1 MSVDA
6 SDVVMM
12 DTPAHGATTRIRAVA
27 YVTRS
32 GLVAS
37 TNTRTVLGRPDVVA
51 RQRIAS
57 LSAKGV
63 RGCISIEGKRTM
75 SYEYPA
81 PNDNSRAAP
90 IAAWVDRRQASVQ
103 SCPRWQ
109 SSSGAP
115 TALPPAPC
123 ARHAASAPVFAKSAC
138 AHRVFGLAQ
147 GIYRRLAAVVSRR
160 ALRRAERS
168 SSFAGRGRR
177 QRVPF
182 ARNDRFDRTLR
193 ARFQPHAGAPGLS
206 LERTLSRTRA
216 SNPARSSSLPRL
228 CFDEPQ
234 KARAVVRRSRARCLL
249 IGTVVHRMEGSFR
262 ARPTAFVRCPSR
274 CAASDVAALHG
285 LETARAYCDE

>member
-1 MSVDA
+1 MN
-6 SDVVMM
+6 
-12 DTPAHGATTRIRAVA
+12 TPRPMITAGQLPLPL
-27 YVTRS
+27 
-32 GLVAS
+32 GS
-37 TNTRTVLGRPDVVA
+37 TG
-51 RQRIAS
+51 
-57 LSAKGV
+57 
-63 RGCISIEGKRTM
+63 GKRR
-75 SYEYPA
+75 SK
-81 PNDNSRAAP
+81 AAHDGKAHRVRP
-90 IAAWVDRRQASVQ
+90 QHCHRHPVHVTLRRLR
-103 SCPRWQ
+103 CLPR
-109 SSSGAP
+109 
-115 TALPPAPC
+115 
-123 ARHAASAPVFAKSAC
+123 SAC